1 MGNSNNQVEVAF
13 HVIDSLRQVDG
24 VLIQDVFSEK
34 RLVSPSDSLRGI
46 ANEIILSRLNDLA
59 DWDVV
64 GVQQGTNPLLF
75 SLFPLEVVQLALKDG
90 YFRFPRIDYGLAENG
105 AIIRLEIM
113 RACLH
118 DFSWI
123 ELQPLVDSGYIAGDV
138 HNIVVIRPP
147 GLGAAG
153 GEEFDFLIWLAQHK
167 VFLDD
172 ATQWVGGYVFGHV
185 LDSLFRGLT
194 RKLGTRKRDRV
205 ARKIV
210 SDWNRNSFTGPR
222 DLRMWLDVKD
232 SWQISELCHRLK
244 ISKGTARSLL
254 KALGYLPRGGV
265 WWRSEKSGA
274 RKRRKRWVKG
284 EPNH

>member
-59 DWDVV
+59 DWDVA
-64 GVQQGTNPLLF
+64 GVQQGTNALLF
-75 SLFPLEVVQLALKDG
+75 SLFPLEVVQLAFKDG
-90 YFRFPRIDYGLAENG
+90 YFRLPRIDYGLAENG
-105 AIIRLEIM
+105 AIIRLEMM
-113 RACLH
+113 RACFH

-138 HNIVVIRPP
+138 HNIVVIRPQ

-153 GEEFDFLIWLAQHK
+153 GQEFDFLIWLSQHK

-172 ATQWVGGYVFGHV
+172 ATQWVAGYFFGHI
-185 LDSLFRGLT
+185 LDSFFRGLT
-194 RKLGTRKRDRV
+194 RNLGTRRRNRA

-232 SWQISELCHRLK
+232 DWQVGELCHRLK

-254 KALGYLPRGGV
+254 KALGYLSRGGV
-265 WWRSEKSGA
+265 WSLSEKSDA
-274 RKRRKRWVKG
+274 RKRRKRWVNG
-284 EPNH
+284 EPDR